1 MYSGGTKDVERLMFK
16 MKELS
21 QSVSYD
27 LKDGVGILISNN
39 PPVNAMSYHVRQG
52 LVDGLEMA
60 QSDGEAQAIVLHCE
74 GRTFFPGM
82 DITEFANPNVPEA
95 PTTTGLIEEFEG
107 ASKPVIAAIH
117 GTALGGGLETALGC
131 HYRVAT
137 PSAKLGLPEVKL
149 GIIPG
154 AGGTVRLPR
163 VMGVQKALEM
173 MTSGN
178 PVSARQAFASG
189 LVDEI
194 VEGDLLSGA
203 IAFAKKVVGEN
214 RSMVKIR
221 DLDEKLESAREN
233 PAIFDDFRESIA
245 RKTRGFKAPEA
256 IIQSVEAAVHLPFD
270 EALRNERR
278 LFEECQTSPEARAQQ
293 YFFFA
298 ERQAKKI
305 PDVPKDTPTREI
317 KSVGV
322 IGAGTMGGGISMSF
336 LNRGIPVTLLEAT
349 QEALDRG
356 LGIIEK
362 NYANTAKKGRI
373 TEDDAKQRMT
383 LLTGSLDY
391 QALSDVDLVVEAVFE
406 DMDLKKSVFERI
418 DHICKPGCVLASN
431 TSYLNINEIAAVT
444 SRPQDVIGL
453 HFFSPANVMRLME
466 IVRGDQT
473 SNTVIATCM
482 KLGTDIG
489 KVAVVVGVCR
499 GFVGNRILS
508 ARMRQSEDLLLKNA
522 MPHEIDRVV
531 FDFGF
536 PMGPFAMRD
545 LAGLDIGW
553 LGDDTPDKGTNI
565 RHQLCTR
572 GRRGQKTGGGFYDY
586 KDGSRTPIPNAEVEQ
601 IIRDVSKNAGIT
613 RKEISQDDMLGR
625 MLYAMVNEAA
635 KILDEGIALRASAI
649 DVIWVYGYGWPT
661 YRGGLTYYADQIGLK
676 MIADDLERFSKEYD
690 DPDLEPAPLL
700 RELAREGKSFRD
712 FVRQDH
718 VAA

>member
-1 MYSGGTKDVERLMFK
+1 

-21 QSVSYD
+21 QSVSYQ
-27 LKDGVGILISNN
+27 LKDGVAVLISNN

-60 QSDGEAQAIVLHCE
+60 ENDENAWAVVLHCE

-95 PTTTGLIEEFEG
+95 PGITEVIKKLEG

-117 GTALGGGLETALGC
+117 GTALGGGFETALGC
-131 HYRVAT
+131 HYRVAA

-163 VMGVQKALEM
+163 VVGVKKALEM

-178 PVSARQAFASG
+178 PISAGQALAGG
-189 LVDEI
+189 LVHEI
-194 VEGDLLSGA
+194 VDGDLLSGA
-203 IAFAKKVVGEN
+203 IAFARKVVSEN
-214 RSMVKIR
+214 RPLVKIR
-221 DLDEKLESAREN
+221 DSDGKLESAREDA
-233 PAIFDDFRESIA
+233 AIFDEFRKSIA
-245 RKTRGFKAPEA
+245 RKTRGFKAPEV
-256 IIQSVEAAVHLPFD
+256 IIQSVEAAVRLPFD
-270 EALRNERR
+270 DALQNERK
-278 LFEECQTSPEARAQQ
+278 LFVECQTSPQAKAQQ

-317 KSVGV
+317 KKVGV
-322 IGAGTMGGGISMSF
+322 IGAGTMGGGISMNF
-336 LNRGIPVTLLEAT
+336 LNRGIPVTIIEAT
-349 QEALDRG
+349 QEVMDRG
-356 LGIIEK
+356 LRIIEK
-362 NYANTAKKGRI
+362 NYANSAKKGRI
-373 TEDDAKQRMT
+373 TEDDVKKRMS

-391 QALSDVDLVVEAVFE
+391 EALAHVDLVIEAVFE
-406 DMDLKKSVFERI
+406 DMDLKKSVFETI
-418 DHICKPGCVLASN
+418 DNICKPGCVLASN
-431 TSYLNINEIAAVT
+431 TSYLNINQIAAVT
-444 SRPQDVIGL
+444 SRSEDVIGL
-453 HFFSPANVMRLME
+453 HFFSPANVMRLLE
-466 IVRGDQT
+466 VVRGDQT
-473 SNTVIATCM
+473 SKEVLATCM

-489 KVAVVVGVCR
+489 KVPVVVGVCR

-508 ARMRQSEDLLLKNA
+508 ARMRQSDDILLKNA
-522 MPHEIDRVV
+522 MPKEIDQVV

-536 PMGPFAMRD
+536 PMGPFVMWD

-553 LGDDTPDKGTNI
+553 LGDKTPDKDTNI

-572 GRRGQKTGGGFYDY
+572 GRLGQKTGGGFYDY
-586 KDGSRTPIPNAEVEQ
+586 QDGSRTPVPNAEIEQ
-601 IIRDVSKNAGIT
+601 LVQEVSSNAGIT
-613 RKEISQDDMLGR
+613 RKEISEDDMLKR
-625 MLYAMVNEAA
+625 MIYAMVNEAA

-661 YRGGLTYYADQIGLK
+661 YRGGLTYYADQIGLNN
-676 MIADDLERFSKEYD
+676 IVEDLERFSKEYD

-700 RELAREGKSFRD
+700 RQLAKEEKIIPGICTARPLGGLTRNGQ
-712 FVRQDH
+712 VR
-718 VAA
+718 

>member
-1 MYSGGTKDVERLMFK
+1 

-27 LKDGVGILISNN
+27 VQDGVGVLISSN

-52 LVDGLEMA
+52 LVDGLR
-60 QSDGEAQAIVLHCE
+60 EAEGDDEVQAVVLHCE

-82 DITEFANPNVPEA
+82 DITEFANPNVPDA
-95 PTTTGLIEEFEG
+95 PTTTQVIEAFEG

-131 HYRVAT
+131 HYRVAVT
-137 PSAKLGLPEVKL
+137 GAKLGLPEVKL

-163 VMGVQKALEM
+163 VVGVQEALEM

-178 PVSARQAFASG
+178 PISAGQALAGG

-194 VEGDLLSGA
+194 VEGDLLPAA
-203 IAFAKKVVGEN
+203 IAFAKRVISEG
-214 RSMVKIR
+214 RPLVKIR
-221 DLDEKLESAREN
+221 DLDDKLEGARQN
-233 PAIFDDFRESIA
+233 PALFDDFRESIA

-256 IIQSVEAAVHLPFD
+256 IIQSVEAAVRLPFD
-270 EALRNERR
+270 EALQNERK
-278 LFEECQTSPEARAQQ
+278 LFVECQTSPEAKAQQ

-317 KSVGV
+317 KTVGV

-336 LNRGIPVTLLEAT
+336 LNRGIPVTLIEAS
-349 QEALDRG
+349 QEALNRG
-356 LGIIEK
+356 IRVIEK
-362 NYANTAKKGRI
+362 NYTDSARKGRM
-373 TEDDAKQRMT
+373 TEDDVTERLS

-391 QALSDVDLVVEAVFE
+391 QALSDADLVIEAVFE
-406 DMDLKKSVFERI
+406 DMDLKKSVFEKM
-418 DHICKPGCVLASN
+418 DDICRPGCVLASN
-431 TSYLNINEIAAVT
+431 TSYLDINEIAAVT
-444 SRPQDVIGL
+444 SRPEDVIGL
-453 HFFSPANVMRLME
+453 HFFSPAHIMRLLE
-466 IVRGDQT
+466 VVRGDET
-473 SNTVIATCM
+473 SKEVIATCM
-482 KLGTDIG
+482 KLGTDLG

-499 GFVGNRILS
+499 GFVGNRILG

-522 MPHEIDRVV
+522 MPKEIDQVV

-553 LGDDTPDKGTNI
+553 LGDETPDKDTNI
-565 RHQLCTR
+565 RHQLCAR

-586 KDGSRTPIPNAEVEQ
+586 GEGSRAPLPNADVEQ
-601 IIRDVSKNAGIT
+601 IIRDVSERAGIT
-613 RKEISQDDMLGR
+613 REEISAEDMLKR
-625 MLYAMVNEAA
+625 MIYAMVNEAA
-635 KILDEGIALRASAI
+635 KILDEGIALSAAAI

-661 YRGGLTYYADQIGLK
+661 YRGGLTYYADQIGLDN
-676 MIADDLERFSKEYD
+676 IVEDLDRFSKEYD
-690 DPDLEPAPLL
+690 PELEPAPLL
-700 RELAREGKSFRD
+700 RKLAEDGGSFRD
-712 FVRQDH
+712 FVGLEPST
-718 VAA
+718 A

>member
-1 MYSGGTKDVERLMFK
+1 
-16 MKELS
+16 MKKLS

-27 LKDGVGILISNN
+27 VRDGVGLLISDN

-52 LVDGLEMA
+52 LVDGLEIA
-60 QSDGEAQAIVLHCE
+60 RGDENAQAIVLHCE

-95 PTTTGLIEEFEG
+95 PTTTGVIEGLEG

-173 MTSGN
+173 MTSGS
-178 PVSARQAFASG
+178 PISARQALAGG
-189 LVDEI
+189 LVDEV

-203 IAFAKKVVGEN
+203 IAFAKKVVSEN
-214 RSMVKIR
+214 RPLVKIR
-221 DLDEKLESAREN
+221 DLNEKLEGAREN
-233 PAIFDDFRESIA
+233 PAIFDDFRKSIA

-256 IIQSVEAAVHLPFD
+256 IIQSVQAAVHLPFD
-270 EALRNERR
+270 EAIRNERE
-278 LFEECQTSPEARAQQ
+278 LFVECQTSPEARAQQ

-317 KSVGV
+317 KKVGV
-322 IGAGTMGGGISMSF
+322 IGAGTMGGGISMNF

-356 LGIIEK
+356 IGIIER
-362 NYANTAKKGRI
+362 NYASTAKKGRI
-373 TEDDAKQRMT
+373 TEEDVKQRMS

-391 QALSDVDLVVEAVFE
+391 QALSDVDLVIEAVFE
-406 DMDLKKSVFERI
+406 DMDLKKSVFKKI
-418 DHICKPGCVLASN
+418 DDICKPGCVLASN
-431 TSYLNINEIAAVT
+431 TSYLNINEIAALT

-453 HFFSPANVMRLME
+453 HFFSPANVMRLLE
-466 IVRGDQT
+466 VVRGDQT
-473 SNTVIATCM
+473 SKEVLATCM
-482 KLGTDIG
+482 KFGADIG
-489 KVAVVVGVCR
+489 KVAVVVGGCR

-508 ARMRQSEDLLLKNA
+508 ARMRQSDDLLLKNA
-522 MPHEIDRVV
+522 MPQEIDRVI

-553 LGDDTPDKGTNI
+553 LRDETPDKDTNI

-572 GRRGQKTGGGFYDY
+572 DRRGQKTGGGFYDY
-586 KDGSRTPIPNAEVEQ
+586 EKGSRTPIPNAEVEQ
-601 IIRDVSKNAGIT
+601 IIQEVSKNAGIT
-613 RKEISQDDMLGR
+613 RKEISQEDMLKR
-625 MLYAMVNEAA
+625 MIYAMVNEAA
-635 KILDEGIALRASAI
+635 KILDEGIALRAAAI

-661 YRGGLTYYADQIGLK
+661 YRGGLTYYADQIGLNE
-676 MIADDLERFSKEYD
+676 IVEDLERFSREY

-700 RELAREGKSFRD
+700 RELAKEGKSFQD
-712 FVRQDH
+712 FVPPTG
-718 VAA
+718 

>member
-1 MYSGGTKDVERLMFK
+1 

-21 QSVSYD
+21 QSVSYQ
-27 LKDGVGILISNN
+27 LNDGVAVLISNN

-60 QSDGEAQAIVLHCE
+60 ENDENAWAVVLHCE

-95 PTTTGLIEEFEG
+95 PGITEVIKKLEG

-117 GTALGGGLETALGC
+117 GTALGGGFETALGC
-131 HYRVAT
+131 HYRVAA

-163 VMGVQKALEM
+163 VMGVKKALEM

-178 PVSARQAFASG
+178 PISAGQALAGG
-189 LVDEI
+189 LVHEI
-194 VEGDLLSGA
+194 VDGDLLSGA
-203 IAFAKKVVGEN
+203 IAFARKVVSEN
-214 RSMVKIR
+214 RLLVKIR
-221 DLDEKLESAREN
+221 DSDEKLESAREDA
-233 PAIFDDFRESIA
+233 AIFDEFRKSIA
-245 RKTRGFKAPEA
+245 RKTRGFKAPEV
-256 IIQSVEAAVHLPFD
+256 IIQSVEAAVRLPFD
-270 EALRNERR
+270 DALQNERK
-278 LFEECQTSPEARAQQ
+278 LFVECQTSPQAKAQQ

-317 KSVGV
+317 EKVGV
-322 IGAGTMGGGISMSF
+322 IGAGTMGGGISMNF
-336 LNRGIPVTLLEAT
+336 LNRGIPVTIIEAT
-349 QEALDRG
+349 QEVLDRG

-362 NYANTAKKGRI
+362 NYANSARKGRL
-373 TEDDAKQRMT
+373 TKDDVKKRMS

-391 QALSDVDLVVEAVFE
+391 EALAHVDLVIEAVFE
-406 DMDLKKSVFERI
+406 DMDLKKSVFETI
-418 DHICKPGCVLASN
+418 DNICKPGCVLASN
-431 TSYLNINEIAAVT
+431 TSYLNINEIAEVT
-444 SRPQDVIGL
+444 SRSQDVIGL
-453 HFFSPANVMRLME
+453 HFFSPANVMRLLE
-466 IVRGDQT
+466 VVRGDQT
-473 SNTVIATCM
+473 SKEVLATCM

-499 GFVGNRILS
+499 GFVGNRILA
-508 ARMRQSEDLLLKNA
+508 ARMRQSDDILLKNA
-522 MPHEIDRVV
+522 MPKEIDQVV

-536 PMGPFAMRD
+536 PMGPFVMWD

-553 LGDDTPDKGTNI
+553 LGDKTPDKDTNI

-572 GRRGQKTGGGFYDY
+572 GRLGQKTGGGFYDY
-586 KDGSRTPIPNAEVEQ
+586 QDGSRTPVPNAEVEQ
-601 IIRDVSKNAGIT
+601 LIQEVSSNAGIA
-613 RKEISQDDMLGR
+613 RKEISEDDMLKR
-625 MLYAMVNEAA
+625 MIYAMVNEVA

-661 YRGGLTYYADQIGLK
+661 YRGGLTYYADQIGLNNIVGH
-676 MIADDLERFSKEYD
+676 MEHLSKEYH

-700 RELAREGKSFRD
+700 RQLAKEGKSFRE
-712 FVRQDH
+712 FVRLEH
-718 VAA
+718 LEA

>member
-1 MYSGGTKDVERLMFK
+1 
-16 MKELS
+16 MKKLS

-27 LKDGVGILISNN
+27 VQDGVAVLISNN

-52 LVDGLEMA
+52 LVDGLELA
-60 QSDGEAQAIVLHCE
+60 QGDENVQAVVLHCE

-82 DITEFANPNVPEA
+82 DITEFGNPNVPDAPDIRRVIEA
-95 PTTTGLIEEFEG
+95 FEG
-107 ASKPVIAAIH
+107 ASKPVVAAIH
-117 GTALGGGLETALGC
+117 GTTLGGGFETALGC
-131 HYRVAT
+131 HYRVAA

-178 PVSARQAFASG
+178 PISAGQALAGG

-203 IAFAKKVVGEN
+203 IAFAKKVVSEG
-214 RSMVKIR
+214 RPLAKIR
-221 DLDEKLESAREN
+221 DSDEKLEGAREN
-233 PAIFDDFRESIA
+233 PAIFDDFRKAIA

-256 IIQSVEAAVHLPFD
+256 IIRSVEAAVRLPFD
-270 EALRNERR
+270 EALRNERE
-278 LFEECQTSPEARAQQ
+278 LFVECQSSPEARAQQ

-298 ERQAKKI
+298 EREAKKI

-322 IGAGTMGGGISMSF
+322 IGAGTMGGGISMNF
-336 LNRGIPVTLLEAT
+336 LNRGIPITILEAT

-362 NYANTAKKGRI
+362 NYASSARKGRM
-373 TEDDAKQRMT
+373 TEDDVKKRMS

-391 QALSDVDLVVEAVFE
+391 EALSDVDLVIEAVFE
-406 DMDLKKSVFERI
+406 DMDLKKSVFKKI
-418 DHICKPGCVLASN
+418 DAICKPGCVLASN
-431 TSYLNINEIAAVT
+431 TSYLDINEIAAMT
-444 SRPQDVIGL
+444 SRPEDVIGL
-453 HFFSPANVMRLME
+453 HFFSPAHIMRLLE
-466 IVRGDQT
+466 VVRGDAT
-473 SNTVIATCM
+473 SKEVLATCM
-482 KLGTDIG
+482 KMGADIG
-489 KVAVVVGVCR
+489 KVAVVVGVCP

-508 ARMRQSEDLLLKNA
+508 ARMRQSDDLLLRNA
-522 MPHEIDRVV
+522 MPAAIDQVV

-553 LGDDTPDKGTNI
+553 LGDKTPDKDTNI

-586 KDGSRTPIPNAEVEQ
+586 EEGSRAPLPNAEV
-601 IIRDVSKNAGIT
+601 
-613 RKEISQDDMLGR
+613 
-625 MLYAMVNEAA
+625 
-635 KILDEGIALRASAI
+635 
-649 DVIWVYGYGWPT
+649 
-661 YRGGLTYYADQIGLK
+661 
-676 MIADDLERFSKEYD
+676 
-690 DPDLEPAPLL
+690 
-700 RELAREGKSFRD
+700 
-712 FVRQDH
+712 
-718 VAA
+718 

>member
-1 MYSGGTKDVERLMFK
+1 

-21 QSVSYD
+21 QSVSYQ
-27 LKDGVGILISNN
+27 LKDGVAVLISNN

-60 QSDGEAQAIVLHCE
+60 ENDENAWAVVLHCE

-95 PTTTGLIEEFEG
+95 PGITEVIKKLEG

-117 GTALGGGLETALGC
+117 GTALGGGFETALGC
-131 HYRVAT
+131 HYRVAA

-163 VMGVQKALEM
+163 VVGVKKALEM

-178 PVSARQAFASG
+178 PISAGQALAGG
-189 LVDEI
+189 LVHEI
-194 VEGDLLSGA
+194 VDGDLLSGA
-203 IAFAKKVVGEN
+203 IAFARKVVSEN
-214 RSMVKIR
+214 RPLVKIR
-221 DLDEKLESAREN
+221 DSDEKLESAREDA
-233 PAIFDDFRESIA
+233 AIFDEFRKSIA
-245 RKTRGFKAPEA
+245 RKTRGFKAPEV
-256 IIQSVEAAVHLPFD
+256 IIQSVEAAVRLPFD
-270 EALRNERR
+270 DALQNERK
-278 LFEECQTSPEARAQQ
+278 LFVECQTSPQAKAQQ

-317 KSVGV
+317 KKVGV
-322 IGAGTMGGGISMSF
+322 IGAGTMGGGISMNF
-336 LNRGIPVTLLEAT
+336 LNRGIPVTIIEAT
-349 QEALDRG
+349 QEVMDRG
-356 LGIIEK
+356 LRIIEK
-362 NYANTAKKGRI
+362 NYANSAKKGRI
-373 TEDDAKQRMT
+373 TEDDVKKRMS

-391 QALSDVDLVVEAVFE
+391 EALAHVDLVIEAVFE
-406 DMDLKKSVFERI
+406 DMDLKKSVFETI
-418 DHICKPGCVLASN
+418 DNICKPGCVLASN
-431 TSYLNINEIAAVT
+431 TSYLNINQIAAVT
-444 SRPQDVIGL
+444 SRSEDVIGL
-453 HFFSPANVMRLME
+453 HFFSPANVMRLLE
-466 IVRGDQT
+466 VVRGDQT
-473 SNTVIATCM
+473 SKEVLATCM

-489 KVAVVVGVCR
+489 KVPVVVGVCR

-508 ARMRQSEDLLLKNA
+508 ARMRQSDDILLKNA
-522 MPHEIDRVV
+522 MPKEIDQVV

-536 PMGPFAMRD
+536 PMGPFVMWD

-553 LGDDTPDKGTNI
+553 LGDKTPDKDTNI

-572 GRRGQKTGGGFYDY
+572 GRLGQKTGGGFYDY
-586 KDGSRTPIPNAEVEQ
+586 QDGSRTPVPNAEIEQ
-601 IIRDVSKNAGIT
+601 LVQEVSSNAGIT
-613 RKEISQDDMLGR
+613 RKEISEDDMLKR
-625 MLYAMVNEAA
+625 MIYAMVNEAA

-661 YRGGLTYYADQIGLK
+661 YRGGLTYYADQIGLNNI
-676 MIADDLERFSKEYD
+676 MEDLERFSKEYD

-700 RELAREGKSFRD
+700 RQLAKEEKSFRE
-712 FVRQDH
+712 FVRLDPLE
-718 VAA
+718 A

>member
-1 MYSGGTKDVERLMFK
+1 
-16 MKELS
+16 MKKLS
-21 QSVSYD
+21 QSVSYAVT
-27 LKDGVGILISNN
+27 DGVGVLISNN

-60 QSDGEAQAIVLHCE
+60 QSDKNAQAIVLHCE

-95 PTTTGLIEEFEG
+95 PTTTGVIEKLEG
-107 ASKPVIAAIH
+107 ASKPVIAAIQ

-131 HYRVAT
+131 HYRVAA

-163 VMGVQKALEM
+163 VMGVKKALEM

-178 PVSARQAFASG
+178 PISAGQALAGG

-194 VEGDLLSGA
+194 AEGDLLSAA
-203 IAFAKKVVGEN
+203 IAFAKKVVSEN
-214 RSMVKIR
+214 RPLVKIR
-221 DLDEKLESAREN
+221 DSTEKLESAREN
-233 PAIFDDFRESIA
+233 PAIFDEFRKSIA

-256 IIQSVEAAVHLPFD
+256 IIQSVEAAVRLPFD
-270 EALRNERR
+270 EAIRNERE
-278 LFEECQTSPEARAQQ
+278 LFVECQDSPEARAQQ

-298 ERQAKKI
+298 EREAKKI
-305 PDVPKDTPTREI
+305 PDVTKDTPTREI
-317 KSVGV
+317 EKVGV
-322 IGAGTMGGGISMSF
+322 IGAGTMGGGISMNF

-362 NYANTAKKGRI
+362 NYASTAQKGRI
-373 TEDDAKQRMT
+373 TEDDAKQRMS

-391 QALSDVDLVVEAVFE
+391 QALSDVDLVIEAVFE
-406 DMDLKKSVFERI
+406 DMDLKKSVFATI
-418 DHICKPGCVLASN
+418 DNICKPGCVLASN
-431 TSYLNINEIAAVT
+431 TSYLNINEIAAAT

-482 KLGTDIG
+482 KVGTDIG
-489 KVAVVVGVCR
+489 KVAVVVGVCP

-522 MPHEIDRVV
+522 MPQEIDRVV

-553 LGDDTPDKGTNI
+553 LGDKTPDKDTNI

-572 GRRGQKTGGGFYDY
+572 GRRGQKTGAGFYDY
-586 KDGSRTPIPNAEVEQ
+586 QDGSRTPIPNAEVEQ
-601 IIRDVSKNAGIT
+601 IIRDVSEKVGIT
-613 RKEISQDDMLGR
+613 REEISQDDMLKR
-625 MLYAMVNEAA
+625 MIYAMVNEAA
-635 KILDEGIALRASAI
+635 KILDEGIAQRAAAI

-661 YRGGLTYYADQIGLK
+661 YRGGLTYYADQIGLNE
-676 MIADDLERFSKEYD
+676 IVEDLDRFSKQY
-690 DPDLEPAPLL
+690 DPDLEPVPLL
-700 RELAREGKSFRD
+700 RELAQEGQSFRD
-712 FVRQDH
+712 FVPH
-718 VAA
+718 TG

>member
-1 MYSGGTKDVERLMFK
+1 
-16 MKELS
+16 MKKLS

-27 LKDGVGILISNN
+27 VRDGVGLLISNN

-60 QSDGEAQAIVLHCE
+60 QDDKNAQAIVLHCE
-74 GRTFFPGM
+74 GRTFFPGT

-95 PTTTGLIEEFEG
+95 PTTTGVIEGLEG

-178 PVSARQAFASG
+178 PISARQALAGG
-189 LVDEI
+189 LVDEV

-203 IAFAKKVVGEN
+203 IAFAKKVVRDN
-214 RSMVKIR
+214 RPLVKIR
-221 DLDEKLESAREN
+221 DLSEKLEGAREN
-233 PAIFDDFRESIA
+233 PAIFDDFRKSIA

-256 IIQSVEAAVHLPFD
+256 IIQSVQAAVHLPFD
-270 EALRNERR
+270 EAIRNERE
-278 LFEECQTSPEARAQQ
+278 LFVECQTSPEARAQQ

-305 PDVPKDTPTREI
+305 PDVPRDTPTREI
-317 KSVGV
+317 NEVGV
-322 IGAGTMGGGISMSF
+322 IGAGTMGGGISMNF

-356 LGIIEK
+356 IGIIER
-362 NYANTAKKGRI
+362 NYASTAKKGRI
-373 TEDDAKQRMT
+373 TEEDVKQRMS

-391 QALSDVDLVVEAVFE
+391 QGLSGVDLVIEAVFE
-406 DMDLKKSVFERI
+406 DMDLKKSVFKKI
-418 DHICKPGCVLASN
+418 DDICKPGCVLASN

-453 HFFSPANVMRLME
+453 HFFSPANVMRLLE
-466 IVRGDQT
+466 VVRGDAT
-473 SNTVIATCM
+473 SKEVLATCM
-482 KLGTDIG
+482 KIGANIG

-508 ARMRQSEDLLLKNA
+508 ARMRQSDDLLLKNA
-522 MPHEIDRVV
+522 MPQEIDRVI

-553 LGDDTPDKGTNI
+553 LRDETPDKDTNI
-565 RHQLCTR
+565 RHQLCTHD
-572 GRRGQKTGGGFYDY
+572 RRGQKTGGGFYDY
-586 KDGSRTPIPNAEVEQ
+586 EEGSRTPIPNAEVEQ
-601 IIRDVSKNAGIT
+601 IIQEVSKNAGIT
-613 RKEISQDDMLGR
+613 RKEISQEDMLKR
-625 MLYAMVNEAA
+625 MIYAMVNEAA
-635 KILDEGIALRASAI
+635 KILDEGIALRAAAI

-661 YRGGLTYYADQIGLK
+661 YRGGLTYYADQIGLNE
-676 MIADDLERFSKEYD
+676 IVEDLERFSKEY

-700 RELAREGKSFRD
+700 RQLAREEKSFQD
-712 FVRQDH
+712 FERPDH
-718 VAA
+718 LETER

>member
-1 MYSGGTKDVERLMFK
+1 
-16 MKELS
+16 MKKLS

-27 LKDGVGILISNN
+27 VRDGVGLLISDN

-52 LVDGLEMA
+52 LVDGLEVA
-60 QSDGEAQAIVLHCE
+60 QGDENAQAIVLHCE

-82 DITEFANPNVPEA
+82 DITEFSNPNVPEA
-95 PTTTGLIEEFEG
+95 PTTIGVIEGLEG
-107 ASKPVIAAIH
+107 SSKPVIAAIH

-131 HYRVAT
+131 HYRVAA

-173 MTSGN
+173 MTSGD
-178 PVSARQAFASG
+178 PISARQALAGG

-214 RSMVKIR
+214 RPLVKIR
-221 DLDEKLESAREN
+221 DLNEKLEGAREN
-233 PAIFDDFRESIA
+233 PAIFDDFRKSIA

-256 IIQSVEAAVHLPFD
+256 IIQSVEAAVHLSFD
-270 EALRNERR
+270 EAIRNERE
-278 LFEECQTSPEARAQQ
+278 LFVECQTSPQARAQQ

-317 KSVGV
+317 ENVGV
-322 IGAGTMGGGISMSF
+322 IGAGTMGGGISMNF
-336 LNRGIPVTLLEAT
+336 LNRGIPVALLEAT

-356 LGIIEK
+356 IGIIER
-362 NYANTAKKGRI
+362 NYASTAKKGRI
-373 TEDDAKQRMT
+373 TEEDVKQRMS

-391 QALSDVDLVVEAVFE
+391 QGLSDVDLVIEAVFE
-406 DMDLKKSVFERI
+406 DMDLKKSVFKKI
-418 DHICKPGCVLASN
+418 DDICKPGCVLASN
-431 TSYLNINEIAAVT
+431 TSYLNINEIAALT

-453 HFFSPANVMRLME
+453 HFFSPANVMRLLE
-466 IVRGDQT
+466 VVRGDAT
-473 SNTVIATCM
+473 SKEVLATCI
-482 KLGTDIG
+482 KIGADIG

-508 ARMRQSEDLLLKNA
+508 ARMRQSGDLLLKNA
-522 MPHEIDRVV
+522 MPKDIDQVV

-553 LGDDTPDKGTNI
+553 LGDETPDKDTNI

-586 KDGSRTPIPNAEVEQ
+586 EEGSRTPIPNAEVEQ
-601 IIRDVSKNAGIT
+601 IVQEVSKNAGIT
-613 RKEISQDDMLGR
+613 RKEISQEDMLKR

-635 KILDEGIALRASAI
+635 KILDEGIALWAAAI

-661 YRGGLTYYADQIGLK
+661 YRGGLTYYADQIGLNK
-676 MIADDLERFSKEYD
+676 IVDDLERFSREY
-690 DPDLEPAPLL
+690 DPDLEPARLL
-700 RELAREGKSFRD
+700 RELAREGQSFGNFERP
-712 FVRQDH
+712 DH
-718 VAA
+718 LET

>member
-1 MYSGGTKDVERLMFK
+1 

-21 QSVSYD
+21 QSVSYQ
-27 LKDGVGILISNN
+27 LKDGVAVLISDN

-52 LVDGLEMA
+52 LVDGLEIA
-60 QSDGEAQAIVLHCE
+60 ENDENARAVVLHCE

-95 PTTTGLIEEFEG
+95 PGITEVIKKLEG

-117 GTALGGGLETALGC
+117 GTALGGGFETALGC
-131 HYRVAT
+131 HYRVAA

-163 VMGVQKALEM
+163 VMGVKKALEM

-178 PVSARQAFASG
+178 PISAGQALAGG
-189 LVDEI
+189 LVHEI
-194 VEGDLLSGA
+194 VDGDLLSGA
-203 IAFAKKVVGEN
+203 IAFANKVVSEN
-214 RSMVKIR
+214 RPLVKIR
-221 DLDEKLESAREN
+221 DSNEKLENAREDA
-233 PAIFDDFRESIA
+233 AIFDEFRKSIA
-245 RKTRGFKAPEA
+245 RKTRGFKAPEV
-256 IIQSVEAAVHLPFD
+256 IIQSVEAAVRLPFD
-270 EALRNERR
+270 DALQNERR
-278 LFEECQTSPEARAQQ
+278 LFVECQTSPQAKAQQ

-305 PDVPKDTPTREI
+305 PDVPQDTPTREI
-317 KSVGV
+317 EKVGV
-322 IGAGTMGGGISMSF
+322 IGAGTMGGGISMNF
-336 LNRGIPVTLLEAT
+336 LNRGIPVTIIEAT
-349 QEALDRG
+349 QEVLDRC

-362 NYANTAKKGRI
+362 NYANSAKKGRI
-373 TEDDAKQRMT
+373 TKDDVKKRMS

-391 QALSDVDLVVEAVFE
+391 EALAHVDLVIEAVFE
-406 DMDLKKSVFERI
+406 DMDLKKSVFETI
-418 DHICKPGCVLASN
+418 DDICKPGCILASN

-444 SRPQDVIGL
+444 SRSQDVIGL
-453 HFFSPANVMRLME
+453 HFFSPANVMRLLE
-466 IVRGDQT
+466 VVRGDQT
-473 SNTVIATCM
+473 SKEVLATCM

-499 GFVGNRILS
+499 GFVGNRILA
-508 ARMRQSEDLLLKNA
+508 ARMRQSDDILLKNA
-522 MPHEIDRVV
+522 MPKEIDQVV

-553 LGDDTPDKGTNI
+553 LGDKTPDKDTNI

-572 GRRGQKTGGGFYDY
+572 GRLGQKTGGGFYDY
-586 KDGSRTPIPNAEVEQ
+586 RDGSRTPVPNAEVEQ
-601 IIRDVSKNAGIT
+601 LIQEISSNAGIA
-613 RKEISQDDMLGR
+613 RKEISEDDMLKR
-625 MLYAMVNEAA
+625 MVYAMVNEAA

-661 YRGGLTYYADQIGLK
+661 YRGGLTYYADQMGLNN
-676 MIADDLERFSKEYD
+676 IVEDLEHFSNEYD

-700 RELAREGKSFRD
+700 SQLAKEGKSFRE
-712 FVRQDH
+712 FVRLDPLE
-718 VAA
+718 A

>member
-1 MYSGGTKDVERLMFK
+1 
-16 MKELS
+16 MKKLS

-27 LKDGVGILISNN
+27 ARDGVAVLISNN

-60 QSDGEAQAIVLHCE
+60 QGDEDVQAIVIHCE

-82 DITEFANPNVPEA
+82 DITEFANPNVPAA
-95 PTTTGLIEEFEG
+95 PTTTGVIEKLEA
-107 ASKPVIAAIH
+107 ASKPVVAAIH

-131 HYRVAT
+131 HYRVAA

-178 PVSARQAFASG
+178 PISAKQALEEG
-189 LVDEI
+189 LVDEV
-194 VEGDLLSGA
+194 VEGDLLTGA
-203 IAFAKKVVGEN
+203 IAFAKKVVSEN
-214 RSMVKIR
+214 KPLAKIR
-221 DLDEKLESAREN
+221 DLEEKLGGAREN
-233 PAIFDDFRESIA
+233 PATFDDFRKSIA
-245 RKTRGFKAPEA
+245 RRTRGFKAPEA
-256 IIQSVEAAVHLPFD
+256 IIRSVEAAVRLPFD
-270 EALRNERR
+270 EAIRNERE
-278 LFEECQTSPEARAQQ
+278 LFVECQNSPEARAQQ

-298 ERQAKKI
+298 ERQAKKVS
-305 PDVPKDTPTREI
+305 DVPKDTSTREI

-322 IGAGTMGGGISMSF
+322 IGAGTMGGGISMNF

-349 QEALDRG
+349 QEGLDRG

-362 NYANTAKKGRI
+362 NYASTAKKGRI
-373 TEDDAKQRMT
+373 TEEDAKQRMS

-391 QALSDVDLVVEAVFE
+391 QALSAVDLVIEAVFE

-418 DHICKPGCVLASN
+418 DKICKPGCVLASN

-466 IVRGDQT
+466 IVRGEQT
-473 SNTVIATCM
+473 SKEVLATCM

-522 MPHEIDRVV
+522 MPKEIDQIV

-553 LGDDTPDKGTNI
+553 LGENTPDKDTNI

-586 KDGSRTPIPNAEVEQ
+586 QEGSRTPIPNAEVEQ
-601 IIRDVSKNAGIT
+601 LIEEVSKNAGIT
-613 RKEISQDDMLGR
+613 REKIPQDDMLKR
-625 MLYAMVNEAA
+625 MIYAMVNEAA
-635 KILDEGIALRASAI
+635 KILEEGIAQRAAAI

-661 YRGGLTYYADQIGLK
+661 YRGGLTYYADQIGLTS
-676 MIADDLERFSKEYD
+676 IVEDLERFSKEYD
-690 DPDLEPAPLL
+690 PELEPAPLL
-700 RELAREGKSFRD
+700 RELAQEGKSFREYGGNP
-712 FVRQDH
+712 
-718 VAA
+718 

>member
-1 MYSGGTKDVERLMFK
+1 

-60 QSDGEAQAIVLHCE
+60 QSDENAQAIVLHCE

-82 DITEFANPNVPEA
+82 DITEFANPKVPEA

-131 HYRVAT
+131 HYRVAA

-178 PVSARQAFASG
+178 PISARQAFAGG

-203 IAFAKKVVGEN
+203 IAFAKKVVSEN
-214 RSMVKIR
+214 RSLVKIR

-233 PAIFDDFRESIA
+233 PAIFDDFRKSIA

-256 IIQSVEAAVHLPFD
+256 IIQSVEAAVRLPFD

-293 YFFFA
+293 FFFFA

-322 IGAGTMGGGISMSF
+322 IGAGTMGGGISMNF

-356 LGIIEK
+356 LGIIER
-362 NYANTAKKGRI
+362 NYATTAKKGRI
-373 TEDDAKQRMT
+373 TEDDAKQRMA

-406 DMDLKKSVFERI
+406 DMNLKKSVFEMI
-418 DHICKPGCVLASN
+418 DNICKPGCVLASN

-536 PMGPFAMRD
+536 PMGPFEMRD

-553 LGDDTPDKGTNI
+553 LGDETPDKDTNI
-565 RHQLCTR
+565 RHQLCKR

-586 KDGSRTPIPNAEVEQ
+586 RDGSRTPIRNAEVEQ

-613 RKEISQDDMLGR
+613 RKEISQDDMLRR
-625 MLYAMVNEAA
+625 MLYTMVNEAA
-635 KILDEGIALRASAI
+635 QILDEGIVLRAAAI

-676 MIADDLERFSKEYD
+676 MIVDDLERFSKEYD

>member
-1 MYSGGTKDVERLMFK
+1 
-16 MKELS
+16 MKKLS

-27 LKDGVGILISNN
+27 VRDGVGLLISDN

-60 QSDGEAQAIVLHCE
+60 QGDENVQAIVLHCR

-82 DITEFANPNVPEA
+82 DITEFSNPTVPKA
-95 PTTTGLIEEFEG
+95 PTTTGVIERLEG

-131 HYRVAT
+131 HYRVAA

-178 PVSARQAFASG
+178 PISARQALAGG

-194 VEGDLLSGA
+194 VEGDLSSGA
-203 IAFAKKVVGEN
+203 IAFAKKVVSEN
-214 RSMVKIR
+214 RPLVKIR
-221 DLDEKLESAREN
+221 DLNEKLEGAREN
-233 PAIFDDFRESIA
+233 PAIFDDFRKSIA

-256 IIQSVEAAVHLPFD
+256 IIQSVEATVRLPFD
-270 EALRNERR
+270 EAIRNERE
-278 LFEECQTSPEARAQQ
+278 LFVECQTSPEARAQQ

-305 PDVPKDTPTREI
+305 PDVPKDTPTRDIE
-317 KSVGV
+317 KVGV
-322 IGAGTMGGGISMSF
+322 IGAGTMGGGISMNF

-349 QEALDRG
+349 QEALDG
-356 LGIIEK
+356 GIGIIER
-362 NYANTAKKGRI
+362 NYASTAKKGRI
-373 TEDDAKQRMT
+373 TEEDVKQRMS
-383 LLTGSLDY
+383 LLTGFSDY
-391 QALSDVDLVVEAVFE
+391 QALSDVDLVIEAVFE
-406 DMDLKKSVFERI
+406 DMDLKKSVFKKI
-418 DHICKPGCVLASN
+418 DDICKPGCVLASN

-444 SRPQDVIGL
+444 SRPRDVIGL
-453 HFFSPANVMRLME
+453 HFFSPANVMRLLE
-466 IVRGDQT
+466 VVRGDQT
-473 SNTVIATCM
+473 SKEVIATCM

-508 ARMRQSEDLLLKNA
+508 ARMRQSDDLLLKNA
-522 MPHEIDRVV
+522 MPKEIDRVI

-553 LGDDTPDKGTNI
+553 LGDKTPDKDTNI
-565 RHQLCTR
+565 RHQLCAR
-572 GRRGQKTGGGFYDY
+572 GRRGQKTGGGFYAY
-586 KDGSRTPIPNAEVEQ
+586 EQGSRTPIPNAEVEQ
-601 IIRDVSKNAGIT
+601 IVQEVSKNAGIT
-613 RKEISQDDMLGR
+613 RKEISQEDMLKR
-625 MLYAMVNEAA
+625 MIYAMVNEAA
-635 KILDEGIALRASAI
+635 KILDEGIALRAPVI

-661 YRGGLTYYADQIGLK
+661 YRGGLTYYADQIGLNE
-676 MIADDLERFSKEYD
+676 IVEDLERFSREY

-700 RELAREGKSFRD
+700 RELAQEGKSFRD
-712 FVRQDH
+712 FVPPTG
-718 VAA
+718 

>member
-1 MYSGGTKDVERLMFK
+1 M
-16 MKELS
+16 
-21 QSVSYD
+21 
-27 LKDGVGILISNN
+27 
-39 PPVNAMSYHVRQG
+39 
-52 LVDGLEMA
+52 
-60 QSDGEAQAIVLHCE
+60 
-74 GRTFFPGM
+74 
-82 DITEFANPNVPEA
+82 
-95 PTTTGLIEEFEG
+95 
-107 ASKPVIAAIH
+107 
-117 GTALGGGLETALGC
+117 ETALGC
-131 HYRVAT
+131 HYRVAV

-178 PVSARQAFASG
+178 PISAKQALDEG

-194 VEGDLLSGA
+194 VEGDLLTGA
-203 IAFAKKVVGEN
+203 IAFAKKVVSEN
-214 RSMVKIR
+214 KPLAKIR
-221 DLDEKLESAREN
+221 DLEEKLESAREN
-233 PAIFDDFRESIA
+233 PATFDDFGKSIA
-245 RKTRGFKAPEA
+245 RRTRGFKAPEA
-256 IIQSVEAAVHLPFD
+256 IIRSVEAAVRLPFD
-270 EALRNERR
+270 DAIRNERE
-278 LFEECQTSPEARAQQ
+278 LFVECQNSPEARAQQ

-298 ERQAKKI
+298 ERQAKKVS
-305 PDVPKDTPTREI
+305 DVPKDTSTREI

-322 IGAGTMGGGISMSF
+322 IGAGTMGGGISMNF

-362 NYANTAKKGRI
+362 NYASTAKKGRI
-373 TEDDAKQRMT
+373 TEEDAKQRMS

-391 QALSDVDLVVEAVFE
+391 QALSAVDLVIEAVFE

-418 DHICKPGCVLASN
+418 DKICKPGCVLASN

-466 IVRGDQT
+466 IVRGEQT
-473 SNTVIATCM
+473 SKEVLATCM

-522 MPHEIDRVV
+522 MPKEIDQIV

-553 LGDDTPDKGTNI
+553 LREDTPDKDTNI

-586 KDGSRTPIPNAEVEQ
+586 QEGSRTPIPNAEVEQ
-601 IIRDVSKNAGIT
+601 LIEEVSKNAGIT
-613 RKEISQDDMLGR
+613 RREIPQEDMLKR
-625 MLYAMVNEAA
+625 MIYAMVNEAA
-635 KILDEGIALRASAI
+635 KILDEGIAQRAAAI

-661 YRGGLTYYADQIGLK
+661 YRGGLTYYADQIGLTS
-676 MIADDLERFSKEYD
+676 IVEDLERFSKEYD
-690 DPDLEPAPLL
+690 PELEPAPLL
-700 RELAREGKSFRD
+700 RELAQEGKSFREYGGNP
-712 FVRQDH
+712 
-718 VAA
+718 

>member
-1 MYSGGTKDVERLMFK
+1 
-16 MKELS
+16 MKKLS

-27 LKDGVGILISNN
+27 VRDGVGLLISDN

-60 QSDGEAQAIVLHCE
+60 QGDENVQAIVLHCR

-82 DITEFANPNVPEA
+82 DITEFSNPTVPKA
-95 PTTTGLIEEFEG
+95 PTTTGVIERLEG

-117 GTALGGGLETALGC
+117 GTALGGGLEMALGC
-131 HYRVAT
+131 HYRVAA

-178 PVSARQAFASG
+178 PISARQALAGG

-203 IAFAKKVVGEN
+203 IAFAKKVVSEN
-214 RSMVKIR
+214 RPLVKIR
-221 DLDEKLESAREN
+221 DLNEKLEGAREN
-233 PAIFDDFRESIA
+233 PAIFDDFRKSIA

-256 IIQSVEAAVHLPFD
+256 IIQSVEATVRLPFD
-270 EALRNERR
+270 EAIRNERE
-278 LFEECQTSPEARAQQ
+278 LFVECQTSPEARAQQ

-305 PDVPKDTPTREI
+305 PDVPKDTPTRDIE
-317 KSVGV
+317 KVGV
-322 IGAGTMGGGISMSF
+322 IGAGTMGGGISMNF

-349 QEALDRG
+349 QEALDG
-356 LGIIEK
+356 GIGIIER
-362 NYANTAKKGRI
+362 NYASTAKKGRI
-373 TEDDAKQRMT
+373 TEEDVKQRMS
-383 LLTGSLDY
+383 LLTGFLDY
-391 QALSDVDLVVEAVFE
+391 QALSDVDLVIEAVFE
-406 DMDLKKSVFERI
+406 DMDLKKSVFKKI
-418 DHICKPGCVLASN
+418 DDICKPGCVLASN

-444 SRPQDVIGL
+444 SRPRDVIGL
-453 HFFSPANVMRLME
+453 HFFSPANVMRLLE
-466 IVRGDQT
+466 VVRGDQT
-473 SNTVIATCM
+473 SKEVIATCM

-508 ARMRQSEDLLLKNA
+508 SRMRQSDDLLLKNA
-522 MPHEIDRVV
+522 MPKEIDRVI

-553 LGDDTPDKGTNI
+553 LGDKTPDKDTNI
-565 RHQLCTR
+565 RHQLCAR
-572 GRRGQKTGGGFYDY
+572 GRRGQKTGGGFYAY
-586 KDGSRTPIPNAEVEQ
+586 EQGSRTPIPNAEVEQ
-601 IIRDVSKNAGIT
+601 IVQEVSKNAGIT
-613 RKEISQDDMLGR
+613 RKEISQEDMLKR
-625 MLYAMVNEAA
+625 MIYAMVNEAA
-635 KILDEGIALRASAI
+635 KILDEGIALRAPVI

-661 YRGGLTYYADQIGLK
+661 YRGGLTYYADQIGLNE
-676 MIADDLERFSKEYD
+676 IVEDLERFSREY

-700 RELAREGKSFRD
+700 RELAKEVKSFRD
-712 FVRQDH
+712 FVPPTG
-718 VAA
+718 

>member
-1 MYSGGTKDVERLMFK
+1 
-16 MKELS
+16 MKKLS

-27 LKDGVGILISNN
+27 ARDGVAVLISNN

-60 QSDGEAQAIVLHCE
+60 QGDEDVQAIVIHCE

-95 PTTTGLIEEFEG
+95 PTTTGVIEKLES
-107 ASKPVIAAIH
+107 ASKPVVAAIH

-131 HYRVAT
+131 HYRVAA

-178 PVSARQAFASG
+178 PISAKQALDEG

-194 VEGDLLSGA
+194 VEGDLLTGA
-203 IAFAKKVVGEN
+203 IAFAKKVVSEN
-214 RSMVKIR
+214 KPLAKIR
-221 DLDEKLESAREN
+221 DLEEKLEGAREN
-233 PAIFDDFRESIA
+233 PATFDDFRKSIA
-245 RKTRGFKAPEA
+245 RRTRGFKAPEA
-256 IIQSVEAAVHLPFD
+256 IIRSVEAAVRLPFD
-270 EALRNERR
+270 DAIRNERE
-278 LFEECQTSPEARAQQ
+278 LFVECQNSPEARAQQ

-298 ERQAKKI
+298 ERQAKKVS
-305 PDVPKDTPTREI
+305 DVPKDTSTREI

-322 IGAGTMGGGISMSF
+322 IGAGTMGGGISMNF

-362 NYANTAKKGRI
+362 NYASTAKKGRI
-373 TEDDAKQRMT
+373 TEEDAKQRMS

-391 QALSDVDLVVEAVFE
+391 QALSAVDLVIEAVFE

-418 DHICKPGCVLASN
+418 DKICKPGCVLASN

-466 IVRGDQT
+466 IVRGEQT
-473 SNTVIATCM
+473 SKEVLATCM

-522 MPHEIDRVV
+522 MPKEIDQIV

-553 LGDDTPDKGTNI
+553 LREDTPDKDTNI

-586 KDGSRTPIPNAEVEQ
+586 QEGSRTPIPNAEVEQ
-601 IIRDVSKNAGIT
+601 LIEEVSKNAGIT
-613 RKEISQDDMLGR
+613 RREIPQEDMLKR
-625 MLYAMVNEAA
+625 MIYAMVNEAA
-635 KILDEGIALRASAI
+635 KILDEGIAQRAAAI

-661 YRGGLTYYADQIGLK
+661 YRGGLTYYADQIGLTS
-676 MIADDLERFSKEYD
+676 IVEDLERFSKEYD
-690 DPDLEPAPLL
+690 PELEPAPLL
-700 RELAREGKSFRD
+700 RELAQEGKSFREYGGNP
-712 FVRQDH
+712 
-718 VAA
+718 

>member
-1 MYSGGTKDVERLMFK
+1 
-16 MKELS
+16 MKKLS
-21 QSVSYD
+21 QSVSYEV
-27 LKDGVGILISNN
+27 KDGVGVLISNN

-52 LVDGLEMA
+52 LIDGLEMA
-60 QSDGEAQAIVLHCE
+60 QSDENAQAIVLHCE

-82 DITEFANPNVPEA
+82 DITEFANPNVLEA
-95 PTTTGLIEEFEG
+95 PTTTGVIEKLEG

-131 HYRVAT
+131 HYRVAA

-163 VMGVQKALEM
+163 VMGVQKALKM
-173 MTSGN
+173 MTSGS
-178 PVSARQAFASG
+178 PISAAQAFAGG

-203 IAFAKKVVGEN
+203 IAFAKKVVSEN
-214 RSMVKIR
+214 RPLVKIR
-221 DLDEKLESAREN
+221 DLDEKLEDAREN
-233 PAIFDDFRESIA
+233 PALFDEFRKSIA

-256 IIQSVEAAVHLPFD
+256 IIRSVEAAVRLPFD
-270 EALRNERR
+270 EAIRNERE
-278 LFEECQTSPEARAQQ
+278 LFVECQTSPEARAQQ

-317 KSVGV
+317 KKVGV
-322 IGAGTMGGGISMSF
+322 IGAGTMGGGISMNF

-373 TEDDAKQRMT
+373 TEDDVKKRMA

-391 QALSDVDLVVEAVFE
+391 QALSDVDLVIEAVFE
-406 DMDLKKSVFERI
+406 DMDLKKSVFETI
-418 DHICKPGCVLASN
+418 DDICKPGCVLASN

-453 HFFSPANVMRLME
+453 HFFSPANIMRLLE
-466 IVRGDQT
+466 VVRGDET
-473 SNTVIATCM
+473 SKEVLATCM
-482 KLGTDIG
+482 KLGADIG
-489 KVAVVVGVCR
+489 KVPVVVGVCR

-508 ARMRQSEDLLLKNA
+508 ARMRQSDDLLLKNA
-522 MPHEIDRVV
+522 MPKEIDQVV

-553 LGDDTPDKGTNI
+553 LGDKTPDKDTNI

-586 KDGSRTPIPNAEVEQ
+586 TEGSRTPIPNAEVEQ
-601 IIRDVSKNAGIT
+601 MILEVSEKAGIT
-613 RKEISQDDMLGR
+613 RKEISQEDMLKR
-625 MLYAMVNEAA
+625 VVYAMVNEAA
-635 KILDEGIALRASAI
+635 KILDEGIAQSAAAI

-661 YRGGLTYYADQIGLK
+661 YRGGLTYYADQIGLGK
-676 MIADDLERFSKEYD
+676 IVEDLDRFSKEY

-700 RELAREGKSFRD
+700 RKLAEEGGSFRD
-712 FVRQDH
+712 FVRLEES
-718 VAA
+718 AA